1 MQKRRLAAGL
11 LGILLGTLGIHNF
24 YLGFTTRGVIQLLVS
39 LIGACVF
46 RVVWIFTVFQWQH
59 TLFSLYVSYP
69 ISWALT
75 LCAHLACY
83 FAVRQRV
90 FPRGTA
96 DAA

>member
-1 MQKRRLAAGL
+1 MSRAVILQACAAAAIESFCDEQEEGL
-11 LGILLGTLGIHNF
+11 RKSVEGEKLFLRPRYSPGYGDFPI
-24 YLGFTTRGVIQLLVS
+24 
-39 LIGACVF
+39 
-46 RVVWIFTVFQWQH
+46 QWQH

-83 FAVRQRV
+83 FAVRRRV
-90 FPRGTA
+90 FLRGTA